1 LYFKIR
7 TRIFYREFG
16 EWLHLNNFEDNNF
29 EKTDNFHKQL
39 FTLIQEVALN
49 MSEILQAN
57 KNLKNK
63 IKELVFIPCKDDIL
77 EGLKKYVE
85 ESDSINLEGY
95 VQFRLSSYLDMIDVV
110 LYMIIKNGDL
120 DWLEE

>member
-1 LYFKIR
+1 MYFKIR